1 MFFAEFFSFLFDNT
15 SVCYLVFDFEFFG
28 FVFNFIF
35 FGFVFDFDLVE
46 GKKKTLK
53 NFKLKKKPIAAF
65 QKCSCRRL

>member
-1 MFFAEFFSFLFDNT
+1 MERFFAEFFSFLFDNT

-46 GKKKTLK
+46 GKKKTPK
-53 NFKLKKKPIAAF
+53 KL
-65 QKCSCRRL
+65 

>member
-1 MFFAEFFSFLFDNT
+1 MFFAEFFSFLFDNI

-46 GKKKTLK
+46 GKKKTPK
-53 NFKLKKKPIAAF
+53 KL
-65 QKCSCRRL
+65 